1 MAELTGIEPAIFG
14 VTGRHVNRYTTAP
27 CSGDQTHDAEGKNL
41 LEFGKQIP
49 PFLLLVSSLLFFEWW
64 AMTGSNCRH
73 PACKAGALPAELIA
87 LCYRQ
92 KLLYIT
98 LLLLSKVFF
107 LIMLFLAHFIV
118 LLEMP
123 FNNFIRNNIE

>member
-41 LEFGKQIP
+41 LEFAKQIP

-87 LCYRQ
+87 L
-92 KLLYIT
+92 LLPTKIIIHNT
-98 LLLLSKVFF
+98 FTFVKGIFSHCFF
-107 LIMLFLAHFIV
+107 QPILFSF
-118 LLEMP
+118 
-123 FNNFIRNNIE
+123 